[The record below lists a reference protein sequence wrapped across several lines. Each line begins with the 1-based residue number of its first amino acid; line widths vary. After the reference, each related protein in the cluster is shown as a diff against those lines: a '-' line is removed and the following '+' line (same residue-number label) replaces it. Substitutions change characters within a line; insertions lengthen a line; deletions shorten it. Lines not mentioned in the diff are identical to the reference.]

1 MPTKPL
7 RFLAFALVTA
17 SLAGLVA
24 CDDDDDTAAGD
35 ASDASISVLA
45 STDTS
50 SPATQPVADPTV
62 KPVIE
67 AKTGEPPAELA
78 ITDLITGTGAEAVAG
93 STVEV
98 HYVGAHFATGE
109 QFDASWDSG
118 STFPVVLGT
127 GRVIPGW
134 EQGLVG
140 MLVGGRRELII
151 PPDLAYGAA
160 GRPPVI
166 QPDETLVF
174 VIDLVSVS

>member
-7 RFLAFALVTA
+7 QFLAFALVTA

-24 CDDDDDTAAGD
+24 CGDDDDDTSAGSDATEADSTAPAAG
-35 ASDASISVLA
+35 SDTTAA
-45 STDTS
+45 DT
-50 SPATQPVADPTV
+50 TI

-67 AKTGEPPAELA
+67 AKTAEPPAELV
-78 ITDLITGTGAEAVAG
+78 ITDLVAGAGAEAVLG

-98 HYVGAHFATGE
+98 HYVGAHYATGE
-109 QFDASWDSG
+109 QFDASWDRG
-118 STFPVVLGT
+118 ATFPLVLGA

-151 PPDLAYGAA
+151 PPALAYGAA